1 MEQLGPYQQE
11 RSVIIFIKPK
21 RDGKREKVGRD
32 EPEKKVNMLVGIG
45 R

>member
-21 RDGKREKVGRD
+21 RDGKRGEGGTGRAR
-32 EPEKKVNMLVGIG
+32 KKE
-45 R
+45 